1 LSRLLCPSVLTH
13 NHLSLSLLP
22 PRWYFDTFTHT
33 HTSFERN
40 YDPVHVRDLMVD
52 NPWIPLLAVTLYG
65 IAIVCGRAYFKDRP
79 AWNLR
84 TSMALWNL
92 FLSVFSMMG
101 FLRMFPQL
109 VHNLTGYTLVE
120 NLCHDPES
128 HFGSGAS
135 GLWVQIFCLSKFPY
149 VFDAMRAVS
158 LCSPSQCGSIPF
170 GNPAS
175 APILLLF
182 FIIGSIPV
190 MVSYSDIGNYSTPST
205 LWFTRS
211 HFSSCIG
218 TIIFLYCCIAGM
230 RTSPR
235 RHLAWCFV

>member
-1 LSRLLCPSVLTH
+1 
-13 NHLSLSLLP
+13 
-22 PRWYFDTFTHT
+22 
-33 HTSFERN
+33 
-40 YDPVHVRDLMVD
+40 MVD

-149 VFDAMRAVS
+149 VLDSVRFPCHIAR
-158 LCSPSQCGSIPF
+158 SPNVEPF
-170 GNPAS
+170 RLGIQRVPQY
-175 APILLLF
+175 LLHF
-182 FIIGSIPV
+182 FIIGSILV
-190 MVSYSDIGNYSTPST
+190 VVSYSEIGSYSIPFI

-211 HFSSCIG
+211 LFSSCIG
-218 TIIFLYCCIAGM
+218 TIIFQSCCIAGM
-230 RTSPR
+230 PMSPR
-235 RHLAWCFV
+235 RHQAWCSV